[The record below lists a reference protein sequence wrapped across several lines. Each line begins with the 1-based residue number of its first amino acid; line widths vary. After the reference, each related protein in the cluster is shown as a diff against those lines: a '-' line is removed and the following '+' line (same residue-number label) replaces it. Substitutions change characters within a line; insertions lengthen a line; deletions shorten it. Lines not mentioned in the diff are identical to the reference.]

1 MNNKQKNKK
10 FFNYNFFPKNH
21 KGWIKIVE
29 AFLAILLMMGV
40 MLIIIGE
47 EDFVDL
53 DLQSEIYESQLIVL
67 RDIQMQSSLRQS
79 VLDATT
85 PIESDDVGFPQNV
98 KDRMEYLSPN
108 SLECKAKICEIELS
122 CNLDTQIQKEIY
134 AQSVAITSTLT
145 TYDPKQLKL
154 FCWRK

>member
-1 MNNKQKNKK
+1 MNNK
-10 FFNYNFFPKNH
+10 

-29 AFLAILLMMGV
+29 AFLAILLIVGIA
-40 MLIIIGE
+40 LIVLGDQ
-47 EDFVDL
+47 DFVNL

-67 RDIQMQSSLRQS
+67 RDIQMQSAFRQS
-79 VLDATT
+79 VLNATT

-98 KDRMEYLSPN
+98 KDRMEYLSLG

-122 CNLDTQIQKEIY
+122 CNLDIQIQKDIY
-134 AQSVAITSTLT
+134 VQTVMITVTKEQT
-145 TYDPKQLKL
+145 GEMDPKQLKL